1 MSIPATTG
9 EFGVL
14 PGHVPTVAQLK
25 PGVLAVH
32 TDGDKNVKKARPRH
46 ADGAAQGPSG
56 TPRGRRATL
65 GTASVRCSVRC
76 SVLLHSSC
84 KRTTRRARSRCAR
97 LLLWPGPGAPA
108 GLTLWHPLAL
118 TRPAPQFFV
127 SSGFAFVHAD
137 SSTDVCA
144 VEAVPLEQLDPD
156 AVKQGLA
163 DYQAKLVNAKD
174 DYERAAAQ
182 VGIEVT
188 SAMIAALGT
197 A

>member
-1 MSIPATTG
+1 M
-9 EFGVL
+9 
-14 PGHVPTVAQLK
+14 
-25 PGVLAVH
+25 
-32 TDGDKNVKKARPRH
+32 
-46 ADGAAQGPSG
+46 
-56 TPRGRRATL
+56 
-65 GTASVRCSVRC
+65 
-76 SVLLHSSC
+76 
-84 KRTTRRARSRCAR
+84 
-97 LLLWPGPGAPA
+97 
-108 GLTLWHPLAL
+108 
-118 TRPAPQFFV
+118 
-127 SSGFAFVHAD
+127 HAD